1 MSKIESNKSDS
12 NMEMNMSNCSIETIH
27 ALQILDS
34 RGNPTIEAEV
44 VLSDGACGVA
54 AVPSGASTGARE
66 AVELRDGNT
75 DRYLGKG
82 VRNAVANI
90 NNVIKP
96 ALSDENPF
104 DQSAIDNRMI
114 ELDGTK
120 NKRKLGANAI
130 LAVSLAIAKAAASS
144 KRQSLYEYLATDQEF
159 ILPIPF
165 FNIVNGGAHA
175 NNRLDVQ
182 EFMVVPIG
190 ASSFQ
195 ESLRMG
201 VEIYHS
207 LSSYLNNRGFS
218 TAVGDEGGF
227 APDLKSNEEALQ
239 LICEAGRT
247 AGWEAGVHFGI
258 ALDVASS
265 ELWDDSSKRYV
276 FSSESVTMDSRQLTD
291 RLASWV
297 EEYPIVSIEDG
308 MAENDWEGWSLLTR
322 TLGSRVQ
329 LVGDD
334 VFVTNP
340 EIFQQGIQQSIA
352 NSILV
357 KLNQIGT
364 LTETLETIK
373 MAKNANYRVVISHRS
388 GETEDTT
395 IADLAVAT
403 AVGQIKAGAP
413 CRSERTA
420 KFNRLLRIESQ
431 LGEKAIYSI
440 RK

>member
-1 MSKIESNKSDS
+1 MT
-12 NMEMNMSNCSIETIH
+12 NCSIETIH
-27 ALQILDS
+27 ALEILDS
-34 RGNPTIEAEV
+34 RGNPTLEAEV
-44 VLSDGACGVA
+44 VLSDGARGIA

-66 AVELRDGNT
+66 AVELRDDNP
-75 DRYLGKG
+75 DRYFGKG
-82 VRNAVANI
+82 VGKAVK
-90 NNVIKP
+90 NVNDVIEP
-96 ALSDENPF
+96 ALSGENPF

-114 ELDGTK
+114 ELDGTENK
-120 NKRKLGANAI
+120 NRLGANAI
-130 LAVSLAIAKAAASS
+130 LAVSLATAKAAADSMD
-144 KRQSLYEYLATDQEF
+144 QPLYEYLATDLEF
-159 ILPIPF
+159 TLPTPF
-165 FNIVNGGAHA
+165 FNILNGGAHA

-182 EFMVVPIG
+182 EFMIVPNG
-190 ASSFQ
+190 VSSFQ
-195 ESLRMG
+195 ESVLMG

-207 LSSYLNNRGFS
+207 LSKYLNSRGFS

-239 LICEAGRT
+239 IICEAGGK

-265 ELWDDSSKRYV
+265 ELWDDSNKKYE
-276 FSSESVTMDSRQLTD
+276 FSSESLTMDSGQLTD
-291 RLASWV
+291 RLVSWV

-308 MAENDWEGWSLLTR
+308 MAENDWEGWSHLTR

-340 EIFQQGIQQSIA
+340 AIFQRGIQNSIA

-364 LTETLETIK
+364 LTETLQTIQI
-373 MAKNANYRVVISHRS
+373 AKNAGYRVIISHRS

-403 AVGQIKAGAP
+403 AAGQIKTGAP

-420 KFNRLLRIESQ
+420 KYNRLLRIESQ
-431 LGEKAIYSI
+431 LEKNN
-440 RK
+440 